1 MPPTEDRIPS
11 LFAIPMILVFVAII
25 LFIGLVQRHGELSLM
40 AGLVLFVFGGAY
52 GWSKLSS
59 ARLKCRMTVDKRR
72 MFPGE
77 DFSVA
82 VWVENAKPL
91 PIWVRV
97 QVSEYEQTDAFAP
110 HAEFTGQCGLL
121 WYQKTGFLWQAT
133 ALRRGV
139 HSLGLP
145 YVTTADLF
153 GFFPIHHREKPE
165 EIIVY
170 PRLIPLNPLEVPP
183 KSMFGM
189 PGTRSPVQDPV
200 YILGTRDYQAG
211 RPSRFIHWK
220 ASARH
225 HRLQEKVFDPSEQEK
240 VVLVLDVDG
249 FVTHE
254 AGKDFEQALEVIA
267 SLAVRLE
274 QEGKAFGFATNA
286 DSIGGNGP
294 FLPIAGHRQQLPNL
308 LESLAR
314 LKMSVRTT
322 GDDLLI
328 GKMPTPS
335 GASAVIFTYDAGQ
348 SSQTLARLL
357 SIRSVPSIF
366 VVCRPM
372 GTRDALPVG
381 IQAPAYDLSQ
391 IRIDRETRP

>member
-1 MPPTEDRIPS
+1 
-11 LFAIPMILVFVAII
+11 
-25 LFIGLVQRHGELSLM
+25 
-40 AGLVLFVFGGAY
+40 
-52 GWSKLSS
+52 
-59 ARLKCRMTVDKRR
+59 
-72 MFPGE
+72 
-77 DFSVA
+77 
-82 VWVENAKPL
+82 
-91 PIWVRV
+91 
-97 QVSEYEQTDAFAP
+97 
-110 HAEFTGQCGLL
+110 
-121 WYQKTGFLWQAT
+121 
-133 ALRRGV
+133 
-139 HSLGLP
+139 
-145 YVTTADLF
+145 
-153 GFFPIHHREKPE
+153 
-165 EIIVY
+165 
-170 PRLIPLNPLEVPP
+170 
-183 KSMFGM
+183 M

-254 AGKDFEQALEVIA
+254 ARKEFEQALEVTA